1 MKLSQIAPIALILL
15 AAGCARSGDIT
26 AGGITAVR
34 TACPA
39 VGVPAGTGDITLFN
53 PATSRDES
61 ALDVSAVMT
70 NVRSTCADATAD
82 VVTTI
87 TFDVFAQRR
96 DTSAA
101 RDVTLPFFITVVN
114 GGTAVVAKRLGNVSV
129 HFDAGAARAQTRGQ
143 ATAIVNRAAA
153 TLPEDIR
160 DEITRKRKPG
170 DVDAAIDPLSQP
182 NVREAVLRASF
193 EALVGFQ
200 LTEDQLKYNL
210 TR

>member
-1 MKLSQIAPIALILL
+1 
-15 AAGCARSGDIT
+15 
-26 AGGITAVR
+26 
-34 TACPA
+34 
-39 VGVPAGTGDITLFN
+39 
-53 PATSRDES
+53 
-61 ALDVSAVMT
+61 MT

-101 RDVTLPFFITVVN
+101 RDVTLPFFITVVD
-114 GGTAVVAKRLGNVSV
+114 GGTAVVARRLGNVSV

-160 DEITRKRKPG
+160 DEITRTRKPG
-170 DVDAAIDPLSQP
+170 AVDAAIDQLSQIG
-182 NVREAVLRASF
+182 RAH
-193 EALVGFQ
+193 V
-200 LTEDQLKYNL
+200 
-210 TR
+210 